1 MSVNASKI
9 HTMIDAGD
17 SIAIRTHEDSAE
29 TNLGYTGETSIPI
42 RRLTTLTGDDKP
54 LEKSSDVT
62 GSVRDI
68 NTSGSAAYW
77 LIASTQINTG
87 SPLVEIAR
95 QNLTT
100 TKGGTFRFTID
111 ANLFPSN
118 ATLLTFGTLI
128 SGTPRSINY
137 DARLQ
142 PSASTPGVK

>member
-54 LEKSSDVT
+54 LEKSSDV
-62 GSVRDI
+62 
-68 NTSGSAAYW
+68 
-77 LIASTQINTG
+77 TG